1 MNTLV
6 KGTLLSGA
14 VIVGAS
20 AFAIPAFAQG
30 MGRGYMRGSA
40 SSGMHAT
47 TISSSTST
55 ATLSASEQQTLS
67 YMLEEEKLAHDIYVK
82 LYDAWG
88 VNVFNNISKSETQH
102 QASLASAATYF
113 GLTNPSSS
121 QLGVFTNQ
129 DLQNLYNT
137 LLAKGLTSKTAAF
150 EVGKAIEE
158 QDIADLQKAID
169 QTGSTY
175 LDTVYSRLL
184 KGSQNHLKAFNRQLG
199 L

>member
-6 KGTLLSGA
+6 KGTLISG
-14 VIVGAS
+14 VVLLGAS
-20 AFAIPAFAQG
+20 AIAVPAFAQG
-30 MGRGYMRGSA
+30 AGRGYMRGSA
-40 SSGMHAT
+40 ASGVHTTAT
-47 TISSSTST
+47 SSSTST
-55 ATLSASEQQTLS
+55 VTLSASEQQTLS

-88 VNVFNNISKSETQH
+88 VNVFNNISKSESQH

-137 LLAKGLTSKTAAF
+137 LLTKCYS
-150 EVGKAIEE
+150 AI
-158 QDIADLQKAID
+158 
-169 QTGSTY
+169 
-175 LDTVYSRLL
+175 
-184 KGSQNHLKAFNRQLG
+184 
-199 L
+199 